1 LIENAAHFPPP
12 LLKEN
17 APMKNVI
24 LQKAL
29 LTLAAACFAVSVAS
43 AQTDKTTLAVS
54 TIKAGPA
61 LTAAMAKSGKTASL
75 ARVTEALDSQ
85 LIDRLMATRKFDLV
99 GRSDLKDVL
108 KEQELANSGNVNP
121 NDPNAARAGQLAG
134 AKLILTTTLDDFEDT
149 TSRVELTTLQRTATV
164 RKIRLTAAARLV
176 DATTG
181 KIVDSSTVQLEAK
194 DDRMDQAGI
203 QRNAELTDS
212 ALITLAREAAEKIAN
227 RMADAAFPVRVLVKR
242 DKQITINRG
251 DGAGVAVGQLWN
263 VFALGEELVDPDTKE
278 VLGREEVLVGK
289 ARIVSVQA
297 KFSTAELLDDAG
309 IDKGAV
315 LRRAPEPQ

>member
-1 LIENAAHFPPP
+1 
-12 LLKEN
+12 
-17 APMKNVI
+17 MKNVI
-24 LQKAL
+24 PLKTVLAL
-29 LTLAAACFAVSVAS
+29 ATVLLLAPALR
-43 AQTDKTTLAVS
+43 AQTEKTTLAVS
-54 TIKAGPA
+54 TIKANPA
-61 LTAAMAKSGKTASL
+61 LAAAMAKTGKTASL
-75 ARVTEALDSQ
+75 GRVTEALDSQ
-85 LIDRLMATRKFDLV
+85 LIDRLIATRKFDLV
-99 GRSDLKDVL
+99 GRSDLKDIL

-149 TSRVELTTLQRTATV
+149 TSKVELTTLQRTATV
-164 RKIRLTAAARLV
+164 RKIRMTAAARLV

-181 KIVDSSTVQLEAK
+181 KVVDATTVQLEAK

-203 QRNAELTDS
+203 KRDAELTDS
-212 ALITLAREAAEKIAN
+212 ALVALARDAAEKIAN

-251 DGAGVAVGQLWN
+251 DGAGVAVGQVWN
-263 VFALGEELVDPDTKE
+263 IFAMGEELVDPDTKE

-297 KFSTAELLDDAG
+297 KFSTAEVLDDAG

-315 LRRAPEPQ
+315 LRRAPESQ